1 MNGAK
6 KKAGRPQARD
16 EHMSA
21 AAFDALAKLSGLSR
35 GGKGFAAVRA
45 VIVEGMEREAAAR
58 ASGIEEGALRSF
70 LSRHRARVQLARRA
84 VGG

>member
-1 MNGAK
+1 MNRAK
-6 KKAGRPQARD
+6 KKAGRPLARD
-16 EHMSA
+16 ERMSA

-58 ASGIEEGALRSF
+58 ASSLDESALRGF
-70 LSRHRARVQLARRA
+70 LTRHRARVQLARRV